1 MLAAPAKPPPFSE
14 RPLPVTQEETEAR
27 AGGVSVRVARLAG
40 RLARVAGASVLF
52 GVLRCFSLGDE
63 DVKCGEHVCPLGTEL
78 GPDGYVKVRVLRG

>member
-27 AGGVSVRVARLAG
+27 AGGCLFELRAWRAG
-40 RLARVAGASVLF
+40 CAAASVLF

-78 GPDGYVKVRVLRG
+78 GPDGYVKVRALRG